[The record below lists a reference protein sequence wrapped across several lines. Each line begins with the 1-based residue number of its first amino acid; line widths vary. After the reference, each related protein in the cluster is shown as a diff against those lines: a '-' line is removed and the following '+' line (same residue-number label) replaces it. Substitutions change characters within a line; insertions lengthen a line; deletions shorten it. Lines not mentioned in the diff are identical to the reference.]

1 MDNSQL
7 TRNGLRRGANG
18 TSHGPGSGAR
28 TAGHNMQVGGMWAV
42 ACQLF
47 MDLTQ
52 EPFLLEDRDWRSV
65 TEIRGGDTC
74 EVAVKKFESM
84 LTKMHLDSY
93 DKPTQQRVDSI
104 WPNVSAR
111 PSASPAPGVPVSEYT
126 ERVVMLR
133 KKMLWLLLN

>member
-1 MDNSQL
+1 
-7 TRNGLRRGANG
+7 
-18 TSHGPGSGAR
+18 
-28 TAGHNMQVGGMWAV
+28 MQVGGMWAV

-133 KKMLWLLLN
+133 KKCCGSC